1 MLKHLSIT
9 NYAIIESLEIDLS
22 DNFTVITGE
31 TGAGKSILLGALS
44 LILGNRADTTVLN
57 NKDKKCIVEGEFLIN
72 ENEYQSFFN
81 KHDLDFDRQTI
92 IRREISVSGKSRAF
106 VNDTPVS
113 LTILKELTS
122 NLVDIH
128 SQHETLQI
136 KNNLFQIKVLDSYCK
151 INNEVKQYKQE
162 YNLFKQLEKEL
173 EDLQQQ
179 SEQAQEDVDYI
190 SFQANEIEALNLK
203 ANEKEEIEEALKVA
217 NNAEGI
223 KKTLSFSVNN
233 IDTVEGSVLE
243 RLKAINT
250 EFINITNLSKDYQLI
265 SERLK
270 SLTIELED
278 LAITINNANDSFDFD
293 TENIAYF
300 NERLGSIYAIE
311 QKHKVNSTQE
321 ILDLLDT
328 LNAKLQSTSSYEAK
342 IEEKKKL
349 VDEQKEK
356 VLALAKKISNTRQ
369 KESSKIQKDV
379 VNYLSGLGM
388 PEATFKVDIS
398 ILDKPNYNGIDHVA
412 FLFSANKG
420 FEAKELSKVASGG
433 ELSRLMLIIKKF
445 LSKGNNISTI
455 LFDEI
460 DTGVSG
466 DIADKMAELMMN
478 IAKDV
483 QVVAITHLPQV
494 AAKGD
499 VHLKISKQTS
509 EDRTIT
515 TVSLLQHEERVEELA
530 KMLSGQTITKAAFDN
545 AKVLLNN

>member
-44 LILGNRADTTVLN
+44 LILGNRADTSVLN
-57 NKDKKCIVEGEFLIN
+57 SKDKKCIVEGEFFIN
-72 ENEYQSFFN
+72 GNEYQSFFN
-81 KHDLDFDRQTI
+81 KHDLDFDNQTI

-113 LTILKELTS
+113 LAILKELTS

-151 INNEVKQYKQE
+151 INNEVKQYTQE

-179 SEQAQEDVDYI
+179 SVQAQEDVDYI
-190 SFQANEIEALNLK
+190 SFQVREIEALNLK
-203 ANEKEEIEEALKVA
+203 PNEKETIEESLQVA

-223 KKTLSFSVNN
+223 KKV
-233 IDTVEGSVLE
+233 IDTSANNLANVEGNVLE
-243 RLKAINT
+243 MLKAINADFADISNFSN
-250 EFINITNLSKDYQLI
+250 EYQLI
-265 SERLK
+265 SERLN

-278 LAITINNANDSFDFD
+278 LAATINITNDDFVFDA
-293 TENIAYF
+293 ENLSYL
-300 NERLGSIYAIE
+300 NERLSSIYAIE

-328 LNAKLQSTSSYEAK
+328 LNTKLQSTSSYEAK

-349 VDEQKEK
+349 VDGQKVK

-398 ILDKPNYNGIDHVA
+398 TLDKPNHNGIDHVA

-420 FEAKELSKVASGG
+420 FEVKELSKVASGG
-433 ELSRLMLIIKKF
+433 ELSRLMLVIKKF

-499 VHLKISKQTS
+499 VHLKISKQTTV
-509 EDRTIT
+509 DKTIT
-515 TVSLLQHEERVEELA
+515 TVNLLQQEKRVEELA
-530 KMLSGQTITKAAFDN
+530 KMLSGKTITKAAFDN